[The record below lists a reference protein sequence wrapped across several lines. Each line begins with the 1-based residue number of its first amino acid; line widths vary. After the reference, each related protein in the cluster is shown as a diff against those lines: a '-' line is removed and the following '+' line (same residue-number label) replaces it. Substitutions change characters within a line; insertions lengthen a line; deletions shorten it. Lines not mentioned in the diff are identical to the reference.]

1 MEPIDFTPL
10 LANEEN
16 GRDMLSLLAEQTRKD
31 MENLRR
37 VHDHHDREALA
48 DLTHHLL
55 PVWTM
60 LRIDTCLQALRKA
73 YRKDHADWTDVTRC
87 IDKVIATGEQ
97 LVSQAEK
104 KIETYGEEPK
114 PREEGRSQG

>member
-31 MENLRR
+31 MESLRH
-37 VHDHHDREALA
+37 VHDSHDREALA

-60 LRIDTCLQALRKA
+60 LRIDNCLQALRNA
-73 YRKDHADWTDVTRC
+73 YRKDHVDWANVAKH
-87 IDKVIATGEQ
+87 IDMVIATGEQ
-97 LVSQAEK
+97 LVAQAEK
-104 KIETYGEEPK
+104 EIEAYGEE
-114 PREEGRSQG
+114 R